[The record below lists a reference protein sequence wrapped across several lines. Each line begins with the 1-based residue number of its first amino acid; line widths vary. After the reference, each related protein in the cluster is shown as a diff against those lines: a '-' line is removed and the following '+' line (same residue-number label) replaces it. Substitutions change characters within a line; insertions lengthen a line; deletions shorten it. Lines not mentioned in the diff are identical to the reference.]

1 VSLLDIL
8 VEIVDI
14 ASVTGNEDELC
25 TWIERR
31 FTPGARKVTRVGDS
45 VVIGEPVGAEPFHAL
60 YGHLD
65 TVPVQGDW
73 NAKVDGDRV
82 TGLGVSDMKS
92 GVAVMI
98 DLLEDPDLADSG
110 LVCVFYD
117 KEEGPVAE
125 NGLEAVL
132 DGCSW
137 LTDAALSVVME
148 PTDLNLEFG
157 CNGVVN
163 ADVVFEGS
171 SAHSARPWLGENA
184 VTKAGA
190 WLTELHDRD
199 HAVVDVSGLSFTE
212 VFSVTQAHGG
222 FANNIIP
229 PTFTINLNYRFPPI
243 YSIEEAEARLRDVAS
258 AADSVV
264 IKDRAPAGRVN
275 LDDEHIRRLD
285 ALVGRERVAKQ
296 GWTDVAR
303 LTSKGAVAV
312 NYGPGEVAQAH
323 QVGESMH
330 IENLGV
336 AHDVMKAFLQGERHE
351 SP

>member
-1 VSLLDIL
+1 MTVLDTLI
-8 VEIVDI
+8 EIVNI
-14 ASVTGNEDELC
+14 PSVTGNEDELC
-25 TWIERR
+25 TWIESR
-31 FTPGARKVTRVGDS
+31 FASGARTVARIGDS
-45 VVIGEPVGAEPFHAL
+45 VVVGDPAGSAPFYGL

-73 NAKVDGDRV
+73 EANLDGDRI

-92 GVAVMI
+92 GLAVMI
-98 DLLEDPDLADSG
+98 GLLEDPDLADTG

-117 KEEGPVAE
+117 KEEGPAAD

-132 DGCSW
+132 EECPW
-137 LTDAALSVVME
+137 LTDAALSIVME
-148 PTDLNLEFG
+148 PTDLNVEYG

-184 VTKAGA
+184 VTKGGA
-190 WLTELHDRD
+190 WLAEMHDRE
-199 HAVVDVSGLSFTE
+199 HEGVEVSGLTFTE

-243 YSIEEAEARLRDVAS
+243 YSIDDAELRLRAVAS
-258 AADSVV
+258 AADRIV
-264 IKDRAPAGRVN
+264 IKDRAPAGRVD
-275 LDDEHIRRLD
+275 LDDANVRRFD
-285 ALVGRERVAKQ
+285 ALVGRDRVAKQ

-303 LTSKGAVAV
+303 ITSRGAIAV

-323 QVGESMH
+323 QVGESMQ
-330 IENLGV
+330 IENLSV
-336 AHDVMKAFLQGERHE
+336 AYDVMKTFL
-351 SP
+351 S